1 MMNWPRRGRTRT
13 RWRLSPICELRPC
26 AIDRDGL
33 TASVKN
39 LIKIFQLETVS
50 SVEVDLPADSP
61 DVPSSAAGPSL
72 KALPSSSSM
81 LDDAFFASG
90 TLTKHTLRNAGTLRT
105 LATLG
110 TISQARFDSVSHSV
124 SGSSLQVHHAPTR
137 AALSEIFGRGPAPA
151 PPPTPAKAETELE
164 PDGLPTLEEG
174 RKAMALLQALLPM
187 AAHLIPLPGGDDGIE
202 DHAGAE
208 EESLAAVENVVDAID
223 AEVDQA
229 REELIRGLE
238 KGELE
243 LIVGPFGDA
252 GCACWTGANGA
263 DAVRRAAR
271 S

>member
-1 MMNWPRRGRTRT
+1 MTWPRRARTRT
-13 RWRLSPICELRPC
+13 RWRLSLICELRPC

-33 TASVKN
+33 TSSVKN
-39 LIKIFQLETVS
+39 LIKVFQLETVS

-61 DVPSSAAGPSL
+61 DVPSSAAGPPL
-72 KALPSSSSM
+72 KALSSSSFM
-81 LDDAFFASG
+81 PVDAFFASG

-110 TISQARFDSVSHSV
+110 TISQARFDSVSD
-124 SGSSLQVHHAPTR
+124 SSLQVHHAPTR

-202 DHAGAE
+202 DHAGAQ

-229 REELIRGLE
+229 REELITGLE

-243 LIVGPFGDA
+243 LIVSPFGDA
-252 GCACWTGANGA
+252 GCACCTGANGA